1 MFSKRKKKMLKKLL
15 VIFAIAAILG
25 MNAVPFAN
33 AATNDS
39 LADVNV
45 LQDVDMGAVLKKV
58 DGKDYYT
65 LDLKLTGNNVAD
77 IELLNPEKTAVFY
90 AKELKGKW
98 DVNGTAHVKSHLILP
113 LSKLP
118 VVVELLG
125 EVTDTVDAEVD
136 TLIDAVAEL
145 NTLITGTLPLVE
157 IQGIEN
163 LDNAL
168 DALNNLDDAVV
179 DLLVYDK
186 DVVATKGP
194 DGQITLSY
202 SDNLGARLETAVNEV
217 VVKLLSDVISAIN
230 GLKIIVNTDAVGDIP
245 IVGDLPILGGLLD
258 TVGGVLGDTIGDIDT
273 DLLLKPVKDLLID
286 LLPLVGGI
294 TGGLVDLLEDLAAVQ
309 VLGNTEITV
318 PLKVVYPSGLNQE
331 VKIYGLL
338 ANTSTI
344 DLDLLSK
351 HEDFAIVKFNETG
364 GTTTPVT
371 TTPTTTTT
379 TTTTGNKLP
388 NTSTDM
394 WIYGL
399 TGISTMMAGLGTRY
413 LGRRKK

>member
-1 MFSKRKKKMLKKLL
+1 MFTKNKKKVLKKLL

-33 AATNDS
+33 AAENDS

-58 DGKDYYT
+58 DGKNYYT
-65 LDLKLTGNNVAD
+65 LDLTLTGNNVAD

-90 AKELKGKW
+90 ANELKGKW
-98 DVNGTAHVKSHLILP
+98 DVNGPAHVKSHLILP

-118 VVVELLG
+118 AVVELLG
-125 EVTDTVDAEVD
+125 GVTDTVDAEVD

-179 DLLVYDK
+179 DLLVYDN

-217 VVKLLSDVISAIN
+217 VVKLLSDVIAAIN
-230 GLKIIVNTDAVGDIP
+230 GLNIIINLDEVGDIP
-245 IVGDLPILGGLLD
+245 IVEDLPILGGLLD
-258 TVGGVLGDTIGDIDT
+258 TVGGVLGETIGDIDT

-294 TGGLVDLLEDLAAVQ
+294 TGGLVDLLEGLAAVQ
-309 VLGNTEITV
+309 VLGSTEITV

-331 VKIYGLL
+331 VKIYGIL
-338 ANTSTI
+338 ANTSAI
-344 DLDLLSK
+344 NLDLLSQ
-351 HEDFAIVKFNETG
+351 HEDYAVVKFNETAA
-364 GTTTPVT
+364 TTTPT

-379 TTTTGNKLP
+379 TTTTSGNKLP

-399 TGISTMMAGLGTRY
+399 TGISTMMAGVGTRY
-413 LGRRKK
+413 FARRRK